1 MKKTM
6 GLISLALLMNGCSN
20 TSANDE
26 KLLVS
31 AASSLTDVMK
41 EMELQFH
48 EIEPNIELTFNYGSS
63 SKLRSQIEQGAPS
76 DLFLSAS
83 EKDMELLESQ
93 QLIDIDSIKPFA
105 ENQLVLASLEEFPET
120 TDFQELVLN
129 TEEKIAIGEPDSV
142 PLGAYSKKALEN
154 ENLWNSLSSRLIY
167 AKDARQVV
175 TYVESGN
182 AELGIIYSSDAV
194 ISREINGTLEVP
206 GQTDPIIYPGAVIA
220 DSENQPAATAFWE
233 FVTSSKGQA
242 ILKEYGFMPIAGE
255 TP

>member
-6 GLISLALLMNGCSN
+6 GLISLALLMSGCSN

-63 SKLRSQIEQGAPS
+63 SKLRSQIEQGAPA

-83 EKDMELLESQ
+83 EIDMELLESQ
-93 QLIDIDSIKPFA
+93 QLIDVDSIKPFA
-105 ENQLVLASLEEFPET
+105 ENQLVLASLEEFSET

-154 ENLWNSLSSRLIY
+154 ENLWDSLSNRLIY

-182 AELGIIYSSDAV
+182 AELGIIYSSDAI
-194 ISREINGTLEVP
+194 ISREISGTLEVP

-220 DSENQPAATAFWE
+220 DSENQPAATAFLE

>member
-6 GLISLALLMNGCSN
+6 GLISLALLMSGCSN

-63 SKLRSQIEQGAPS
+63 SKLRSQIEQGAPA

-83 EKDMELLESQ
+83 EIDMELLESQ
-93 QLIDIDSIKPFA
+93 QLIDVDSIKPFA

-129 TEEKIAIGEPDSV
+129 TDEKIAIGEPDSV

-154 ENLWNSLSSRLIY
+154 ENLWDSLSNRLIY

-194 ISREINGTLEVP
+194 ISREISGTLEVP
-206 GQTDPIIYPGAVIA
+206 GQTDPIIYPGAVVT
-220 DSENQPAATAFWE
+220 DSENQSAATAFLE

>member
-1 MKKTM
+1 MKKLL
-6 GLISLALLMNGCSN
+6 GLISLTLFMSGCSDH
-20 TSANDE
+20 SANPE
-26 KLLVS
+26 EVLVS
-31 AASSLTDVMK
+31 AASSLTEVMK
-41 EMELQFH
+41 EMEQQFQ
-48 EIEPNIELTFNYGSS
+48 EVEPNIELTFNYGSS
-63 SKLRSQIEQGAPS
+63 SKLRSQIEQGAPA

-83 EKDMELLESQ
+83 EQDMELLKSQ
-93 QLIDIDSIKPFA
+93 QLINTDSIEPFA
-105 ENQLVLASLEEFPET
+105 ENQLVLASLEEFSATANFKEI
-120 TDFQELVLN
+120 VLN
-129 TEEKIAIGEPDSV
+129 TEKKIAIGEPDSV

-154 ENLWNSLSSRLIY
+154 DNLWNSLSNRLIY

-206 GQTDPIIYPGAVIA
+206 GQTKPIIYPGAVIA

-233 FVTSSKGQA
+233 FVTSSEGQA
-242 ILKEYGFMPIAGE
+242 ILKEYGFMPVAGE